1 MNIRYSITHMHMDLN
16 LLTALDAL
24 LDERGVGAAADR
36 LHLSQPAMSRTL
48 GRIRRATGDQ
58 ILVRSGRSMLLTPY
72 AEEIQHEVHQL
83 VVRAQSVL
91 APAADLDI
99 AAVERTFTVQFND
112 VIAGALLPRLTARAA
127 AAAPGVRLRVLGEGD
142 TADDDLRRGRTDL
155 QVAGSSPESP
165 DVRAVTVAT
174 DRLAVFGPP
183 RLPFDPATLAGFAAL
198 PHVVISRRGR
208 QHDRID
214 DLLAE
219 SQLGPGAETGPG
231 LRRRVVL
238 TVPTLHAALRTV
250 SAAGLITVAPEAM
263 ASCQIEPGTGT
274 GLRTGSGSGPEARPG
289 LRAYALPLPVP
300 EIPVVMAWHVRHD
313 RDAAHRWLRAL
324 VCEILASL
332 CS

>member
-1 MNIRYSITHMHMDLN
+1 MHMDLN

-24 LDERGVGAAADR
+24 LDERSVGAAAGR

-72 AEEIQHEVHQL
+72 AEEIQSEVHQL

-91 APAADLDI
+91 APAADLDP
-99 AAVERTFTVQFND
+99 AAVERTFTAQFND
-112 VIAGALLPRLTARAA
+112 VIAGALLPRLTARVAVE
-127 AAAPGVRLRVLGEGD
+127 APGVRLRVLSEGD
-142 TADDDLRRGRTDL
+142 TGDGDLRRGRTDL

-174 DRLAVFGPP
+174 ARLAVFGRPG
-183 RLPFDPATLAGFAAL
+183 LPSDPATLEGFAAL

-219 SQLGPGAETGPG
+219 
-231 LRRRVVL
+231 
-238 TVPTLHAALRTV
+238 
-250 SAAGLITVAPEAM
+250 
-263 ASCQIEPGTGT
+263 
-274 GLRTGSGSGPEARPG
+274 
-289 LRAYALPLPVP
+289 
-300 EIPVVMAWHVRHD
+300 
-313 RDAAHRWLRAL
+313 
-324 VCEILASL
+324 
-332 CS
+332 

>member
-1 MNIRYSITHMHMDLN
+1 MDLN

-24 LDERGVGAAADR
+24 LDERSVGAAAGR

-72 AEEIQHEVHQL
+72 AEEIQNEVHQL

-99 AAVERTFTVQFND
+99 GAVERTFTVQFND
-112 VIAGALLPRLTARAA
+112 VIAGALLPLLTARAA
-127 AAAPGVRLRVLGEGD
+127 GEAPGVRLRVLGEGD

-155 QVAGSSPESP
+155 QVAGSSPESA

-174 DRLAVFGPP
+174 DRLAVFGRPG
-183 RLPFDPATLAGFAAL
+183 LPFDPATIEGFAAL

-214 DLLAE
+214 DLLAGSRLRPEPGSDTNSRPE
-219 SQLGPGAETGPG
+219 SQPG

-250 SAAGLITVAPEAM
+250 AAADLITVAPGAM
-263 ASCQIEPGTGT
+263 ASCQI
-274 GLRTGSGSGPEARPG
+274 GSGTG

>member
-1 MNIRYSITHMHMDLN
+1 MDLN

-24 LDERGVGAAADR
+24 LDERSVGAAADR

-48 GRIRRATGDQ
+48 ARIRRATGDQ

-72 AEEIQHEVHQL
+72 AEEIQNEVHQL

-91 APAADLDI
+91 APAADLNI

-112 VIAGALLPRLTARAA
+112 VIAGALLPRLSARAA
-127 AAAPGVRLRVLGEGD
+127 AEAPGVRLRVLGEGD

-155 QVAGSSPESP
+155 QVAGSSPESS

-174 DRLAVFGPP
+174 DRLAVFGRPA
-183 RLPFDPATLAGFAAL
+183 LPFDPATLEGFAAL

-214 DLLAE
+214 HLLAE
-219 SQLGPGAETGPG
+219 SRSEPASGTEPRPGSDTKSAAEAGPG

-238 TVPTLHAALRTV
+238 TVPTLYAALRTV
-250 SAAGLITVAPEAM
+250 AAADLITVAPEAM
-263 ASCQIEPGTGT
+263 ARCQADLGTRPGA
-274 GLRTGSGSGPEARPG
+274 GSGAGPG
-289 LRAYALPLPVP
+289 LRIYALPLPVP
-300 EIPVVMAWHVRHD
+300 EIPVVMAWHVRHE

-324 VCEILASL
+324 VSEILVSL

>member
-1 MNIRYSITHMHMDLN
+1 MDLN

-24 LDERGVGAAADR
+24 LDERSVGAAAGR
-36 LHLSQPAMSRTL
+36 LRLSQPAMSRTL

-72 AEEIQHEVHQL
+72 AEEIQNEVHQL

-127 AAAPGVRLRVLGEGD
+127 VEAPGVRLRVLGEGD
-142 TADDDLRRGRTDL
+142 TTDDNLRRGRTDL
-155 QVAGSSPESP
+155 QVAGSSRESS
-165 DVRAVTVAT
+165 DVRALTVAT
-174 DRLAVFGPP
+174 DRLAVFGRPG
-183 RLPFDPATLAGFAAL
+183 LPFDPATLEGFAAL
-198 PHVVISRRGR
+198 PHVVVSRRGR

-219 SQLGPGAETGPG
+219 HQSGPGADTDSGPGSNSGSGTNSGAEAGPG

-238 TVPTLHAALRTV
+238 TVPTLYAALRTV
-250 SAAGLITVAPEAM
+250 AAADLITVAPEAM
-263 ASCQIEPGTGT
+263 ASCQAGPGAGLRASS
-274 GLRTGSGSGPEARPG
+274 GLRT
-289 LRAYALPLPVP
+289 YALPLPVP
-300 EIPVVMAWHVRHD
+300 EIPVVMAWHVRHE
-313 RDAAHRWLRAL
+313 RDTAHRWLRAL
-324 VCEILASL
+324 ISEILASL